1 MRVLIAFASQQ
12 GSTRGIAE
20 AIGARLRAAGHATD
34 VRPAAEVADPVSY
47 DVVVLGSAIHNGS
60 WLEEASAFA
69 RRHRGVLAER
79 PVWLFTVGS
88 FGSDR
93 LWPLGAIAE
102 RQPKDI
108 DALRQALRPRGFRAF
123 AGVVDWGQTPV
134 VARTL
139 FRALG
144 VRFGDARNWG
154 DVDAWTDG
162 IARQLSVGQ
171 AAVAGTAPA
180 R

>member
-1 MRVLIAFASQQ
+1 MRVLVAFATQQ

-20 AIGARLRAAGHATD
+20 AIGARLRAAGHGAD
-34 VRPAAEVADPVSY
+34 VRPATAAPDPASY
-47 DVVVLGSAIHNGS
+47 DAVVLGSAIHNGS
-60 WLEEASAFA
+60 WLEEASVFA
-69 RRHRGVLAER
+69 RQHRGALAER

-93 LWPLGAIAE
+93 PWPLRAIAE
-102 RQPKDI
+102 RQPKEI

-123 AGVVDWGQTPV
+123 AGVVDWGQIPAF
-134 VARTL
+134 ARLL

-154 DVDAWTDG
+154 DVDAWADG
-162 IARQLSVGQ
+162 IARQLPVVQTTAGE
-171 AAVAGTAPA
+171 AAAA